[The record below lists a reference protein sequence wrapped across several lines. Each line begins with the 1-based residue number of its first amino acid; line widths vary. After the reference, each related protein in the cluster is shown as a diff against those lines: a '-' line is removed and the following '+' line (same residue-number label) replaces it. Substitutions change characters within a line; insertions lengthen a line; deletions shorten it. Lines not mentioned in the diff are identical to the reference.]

1 MLAHLIGMGLTPACR
16 SLSREIYSWAGTQ
29 LKREGK
35 GEAKVLAHSFSL
47 FKKKV
52 INFFQ
57 KKLRS

>member
-52 INFFQ
+52 INFF
-57 KKLRS
+57 